1 MAKRSHY
8 ETTGPQG
15 RCNHKHKT
23 LNTASVCLGEDYDAR
38 CKRDPDGLAADN
50 RYVVAVMD
58 DGSVAEVD
66 PPQDVACATCGI
78 TFEVPNAGIEWR
90 KVRGADGVS
99 FECSAACPCGAKATW
114 RA

>member
-1 MAKRSHY
+1 VSKRTHY

-23 LNTASVCLGEDYDAR
+23 LNTASACLRDDYDAR
-38 CKRDPDGLAADN
+38 CKRDPDGIVADN

-58 DGSVAEVD
+58 DGSIVD
-66 PPQDVACATCGI
+66 VNPPQEVTCATCDL
-78 TFEVPNAGIEWR
+78 TFEAPNAGIAWR
-90 KVRGADGVS
+90 KVRANGCVT
-99 FECSAACPCGAKATW
+99 FECSATCPCGAKATW